1 MIMTSLEWPH
11 LAALGTS
18 FEVSDRVDFLTK
30 NVRVTRFLLVEG
42 LKTLRKRLSTPK
54 LVDISLCSGLEVDL
68 GDPTQNRQETHTSVL
83 RLFVAV

>member
-42 LKTLRKRLSTPK
+42 FKNPVETTQHPK
-54 LVDISLCSGLEVDL
+54 ISLDKSLVRVRTRSG
-68 GDPTQNRQETHTSVL
+68 
-83 RLFVAV
+83 

>member
-30 NVRVTRFLLVEG
+30 NVRVTRSLLVEG
-42 LKTLRKRLSTPK
+42 FKNPAETTQHPK
-54 LVDISLCSGLEVDL
+54 ISLYKSLVGVRSRSG
-68 GDPTQNRQETHTSVL
+68 
-83 RLFVAV
+83 

>member
-30 NVRVTRFLLVEG
+30 NVRVIRFLLVEG
-42 LKTLRKRLSTPK
+42 YENPTEMTQHPK
-54 LVDISLCSGLEVDL
+54 ISLDKSLVGVR
-68 GDPTQNRQETHTSVL
+68 TRSW
-83 RLFVAV
+83 

>member
-42 LKTLRKRLSTPK
+42 FKNPVETTQHPK
-54 LVDISLCSGLEVDL
+54 ISLDKSLVGVRTRSG
-68 GDPTQNRQETHTSVL
+68 
-83 RLFVAV
+83 